1 MQKALDDWATAEPK
15 LRALAQQLADGKASG
30 AFDLDTKALA
40 APLPRAYQ
48 WADGS
53 AYVVHVELVRKARGV
68 EMPPSFWTD
77 PLMYQGGSDSFI
89 GPNDDIEAVDEAH
102 GIDFEGEIGV
112 IVDDVPMGVSPE
124 AARRHIRLVTILNDV
139 SLRNVIVT
147 ELAKGFGF
155 FHGKPATAFAP
166 VAVTPDELGDAWDG
180 GKLNLPLIST
190 LQRQGVRPSQRR
202 HRSHLRF
209 RPAHRPC
216 RENASSRGRHGRR
229 LGHRRQPRRRR
240 RLLLHRRAAR
250 ARDHRQWQACD
261 AVHGVRRSHPHRNVR
276 SRRPV
281 DLRRHRPEGR
291 ALHAGGVSRAKV
303 TAEAVMKLIG
313 YFRSSAAFRVRI
325 ALNYKGLK
333 VEHASRH
340 LRKGEQA
347 APDYVALN
355 PQKLVPALVLDSGE
369 VLTQSLAILEYLEE
383 THPEPPL
390 LPKDPVGRARVRA
403 LSLIV
408 SADIHPIQNL
418 RVMGYLREKFGQT
431 EESAFAW
438 SRHWIETGFEAY
450 EATIAKDR
458 KTGAFSHGDTP
469 TFADLCL
476 APQVFNAARF
486 KVDMARYP
494 TIQRIHAACMQHP
507 AFDAAQ
513 PSKQPD
519 AEP

>member
-1 MQKALDDWATAEPK
+1 ML
-15 LRALAQQLADGKASG
+15 
-30 AFDLDTKALA
+30 
-40 APLPRAYQ
+40 
-48 WADGS
+48 
-53 AYVVHVELVRKARGV
+53 
-68 EMPPSFWTD
+68 
-77 PLMYQGGSDSFI
+77 
-89 GPNDDIEAVDEAH
+89 
-102 GIDFEGEIGV
+102 
-112 IVDDVPMGVSPE
+112 
-124 AARRHIRLVTILNDV
+124 
-139 SLRNVIVT
+139 
-147 ELAKGFGF
+147 
-155 FHGKPATAFAP
+155 
-166 VAVTPDELGDAWDG
+166 
-180 GKLNLPLIST
+180 
-190 LQRQGVRPSQRR
+190 
-202 HRSHLRF
+202 
-209 RPAHRPC
+209 
-216 RENASSRGRHGRR
+216 HGRS
-229 LGHRRQPRRRR
+229 LQI
-240 RLLLHRRAAR
+240 
-250 ARDHRQWQACD
+250 
-261 AVHGVRRSHPHRNVR
+261 
-276 SRRPV
+276 
-281 DLRRHRPEGR
+281 
-291 ALHAGGVSRAKV
+291 ALMCP
-303 TAEAVMKLIG
+303 AEAVMKLIG

-340 LRKGEQA
+340 LRRGEQA

-390 LPKDPVGRARVRA
+390 LPRDAAGRARVRA

-408 SADIHPIQNL
+408 CADIHPIQNL

-494 TIQRIHAACMQHP
+494 TIQRIHATCMQHP